1 MDGTKRFG
9 ELRKSVGNITQKVL
23 TANPR
28 DMESLGLVKRKVYAE
43 IPPRVEYTLT
53 DTGHSLKPIIE
64 AMIEWGIGYK
74 DKNRDFRCS

>member
-1 MDGTKRFG
+1 
-9 ELRKSVGNITQKVL
+9 
-23 TANPR
+23 
-28 DMESLGLVKRKVYAE
+28 MESLGLVKRKVYAE

-64 AMIEWGIGYK
+64 AMIEWGMGYK

>member
-64 AMIEWGIGYK
+64 AMIEWGMGYK

>member
-1 MDGTKRFG
+1 MDRTKRFG

-64 AMIEWGIGYK
+64 AMIEWGMGYK

>member
-1 MDGTKRFG
+1 MDRTKRFW

-64 AMIEWGIGYK
+64 AMIEWGMGYK